1 MTIDLTDL
9 QVRCYFAKL
18 TNFGKL
24 DEFKKKK
31 TLFNKFSIQAI
42 FFIKMSQYLQ

>member
-24 DEFKKKK
+24 DELKKK
-31 TLFNKFSIQAI
+31 NIV
-42 FFIKMSQYLQ
+42 